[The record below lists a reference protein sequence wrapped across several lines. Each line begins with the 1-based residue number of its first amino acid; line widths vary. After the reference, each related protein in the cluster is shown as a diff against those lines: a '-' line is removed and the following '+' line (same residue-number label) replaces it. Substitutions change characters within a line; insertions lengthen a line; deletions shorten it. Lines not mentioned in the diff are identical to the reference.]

1 MTIKHILIAE
11 DDSEMLIMMSDFLKT
26 KGYMISTATTESQI
40 NSVLNAKRVDL
51 ILLDVML
58 GFENG
63 IQICQNIR
71 RDSKYTEEAP
81 LKANRTENKSIS
93 VLIDRDVLGNVIF
106 NFDVGCKNVTYSSF
120 CSN

>member
-63 IQICQNIR
+63 IQICQNISR
-71 RDSKYTEEAP
+71 NAKKQNQRCYKM
-81 LKANRTENKSIS
+81 NQQ
-93 VLIDRDVLGNVIF
+93 
-106 NFDVGCKNVTYSSF
+106 
-120 CSN
+120 

>member
-11 DDSEMLIMMSDFLKT
+11 DDSEMLIMMSNFLKT
-26 KGYMISTATTESQI
+26 KGYMISTAMTEAEI
-40 NSVLNAKRVDL
+40 NSVLNTKRVDL

-71 RDSKYTEEAP
+71 RE
-81 LKANRTENKSIS
+81 
-93 VLIDRDVLGNVIF
+93 
-106 NFDVGCKNVTYSSF
+106 
-120 CSN
+120 

>member
-1 MTIKHILIAE
+1 MVFNILMFSCSDIGNLSHFVF
-11 DDSEMLIMMSDFLKT
+11 DDIH
-26 KGYMISTATTESQI
+26 
-40 NSVLNAKRVDL
+40 
-51 ILLDVML
+51 
-58 GFENG
+58 
-63 IQICQNIR
+63 
-71 RDSKYTEEAP
+71 KYTEEAP

>member
-71 RDSKYTEEAP
+71 RDS
-81 LKANRTENKSIS
+81 SIPIILVS
-93 VLIDRDVLGNVIF
+93 ALSADNQKMDGYDLSLIHI
-106 NFDVGCKNVTYSSF
+106 
-120 CSN
+120 